1 MPPRARFDQAHLV
14 SYRLKG
20 PPCEGFRAGLTRVSQ
35 YKKAP
40 PDWQGFSLSLFAVF
54 RLALSGGFLFLGER
68 FRQTVHGGC
77 VIDAFNGSE
86 LTGHAIQGA
95 FIELAL

>member
-1 MPPRARFDQAHLV
+1 MPRAQAPSKLCTHIF
-14 SYRLKG
+14 RLCDERKG
-20 PPCEGFRAGLTRVSQ
+20 LRTRE
-35 YKKAP
+35 KKAP

-68 FRQTVHGGC
+68 FSQTIHRRC
-77 VIDAFNGSE
+77 VIDAFDSSE